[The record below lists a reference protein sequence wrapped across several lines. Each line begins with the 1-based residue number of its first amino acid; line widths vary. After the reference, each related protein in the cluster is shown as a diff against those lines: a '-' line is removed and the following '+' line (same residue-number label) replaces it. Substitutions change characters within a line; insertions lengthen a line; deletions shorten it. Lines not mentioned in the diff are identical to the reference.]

1 MFEPVDHNPSYAR
14 YRLEGAGRVAQ
25 VIQST
30 GGAVVLSSATTI
42 LGYAALITSTS
53 MALQSFGII
62 ADIGEFTCLF
72 TAELTMMALIVWLE
86 NARKAR
92 QAKAAKG

>member
-1 MFEPVDHNPSYAR
+1 
-14 YRLEGAGRVAQ
+14 
-25 VIQST
+25 
-30 GGAVVLSSATTI
+30 
-42 LGYAALITSTS
+42 